1 MKPYSMGCQKANLVS
16 CHQNNPSHSHI
27 FDELSNTYSLLFR
40 SRKDTYQANIAQYG
54 LLPVPQWLRVCYG
67 GENGTLPN
75 RTAKDMSYFL
85 QPKRARVSD
94 IEFHLAEANNRL
106 PPTQLFV
113 KYDIW
118 GDRLRQLKA
127 YMDGQKPGGI
137 RGLWVDK
144 RDSSQWFTFWAVVI
158 FGSIGLLLSFL
169 GLIVGIV
176 QAVGTFKALY

>member
-106 PPTQLFV
+106 PPTQLFA
-113 KYDIW
+113 KYVIW